1 MPKLSNGPARLA
13 ASKFVAQGPYTLEE
27 VKRLVRLCNAQYDLE
42 KFSLTKS
49 LYKCQDKFSQAE
61 LKKLATYS
69 SRNYSEEWMCGCGEW
84 YLHEISISTPD
95 EHLEVFAAA
104 SETDGDGFGFLI
116 SEIDW
121 KGVSVP
127 LKTEL
132 LRIYKSQLLQ
142 ASKRRERS
150 PKRKKSQN

>member
-42 KFSLTKS
+42 KFSLAES
-49 LYKCQDKFSQAE
+49 LYECQDKFSQAE

-69 SRNYSEEWMCGCGEW
+69 SRNYSDEWLSGCGDW
-84 YLHEISISTPD
+84 YLGEVSTSTPD

-104 SETDGDGFGFLI
+104 SETDGDGFEFLI

-132 LRIYKSQLLQ
+132 LRIYKSQLLR